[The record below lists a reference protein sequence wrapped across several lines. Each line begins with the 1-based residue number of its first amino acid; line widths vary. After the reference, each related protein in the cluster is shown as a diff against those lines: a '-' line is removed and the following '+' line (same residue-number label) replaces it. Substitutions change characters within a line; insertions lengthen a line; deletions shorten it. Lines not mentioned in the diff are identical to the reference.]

1 MKKSFKE
8 ESLDKLVKQ
17 AVDIIDELADRGVN
31 FFQHVIDTYHKMRVR
46 QEKIK
51 NIARSI
57 KKIKRGKNDI
67 RGKKS

>member
-1 MKKSFKE
+1 MRKSFKE
-8 ESLDKLVKQ
+8 ESSDNLVKQ

-31 FFQHVIDTYHKMRVR
+31 FFQQVIDTYHKMRVR

-57 KKIKRGKNDI
+57 KKN
-67 RGKKS
+67 KKEKE

>member
-8 ESLDKLVKQ
+8 ESSDKLVKQ

-31 FFQHVIDTYHKMRVR
+31 FFQQVIDTYKKMRVR

-57 KKIKRGKNDI
+57 KKKKGKE
-67 RGKKS
+67 